1 MIMVVQLYGNRDI
14 VNSSFYKCIPIYI
27 VEHSILVEVVEHR
40 AVEKTSFSES
50 KTSSYNLENDIDK
63 IKCHV

>member
-1 MIMVVQLYGNRDI
+1 MVVQLYGNRDM
-14 VNSSFYKCIPIYI
+14 VNSSFYKCIPIDI
-27 VEHSILVEVVEHR
+27 VEHR
-40 AVEKTSFSES
+40 AIEKTSFSES